1 VADMNRTDATVS
13 QPGTGESVAVP
24 GSGVVSEES
33 ASVARDARATGLV
46 RTADRR
52 LMWHGVFLFLLGL
65 VTGTQERRFT
75 NMRMAISAHLEGV
88 MNGTFLI
95 ALGAIWGHVEL
106 PPRVEQAARW
116 TALYGTYGNWLFTTL
131 GAAFGTAAANPIL
144 SEGHHGKPWQEK
156 VAGLGFRSMRHS
168 ILVAVLL
175 VLWGLSR
182 RRSSQ
187 DISIA
192 SPDSGST
199 SAQQR

>member
-1 VADMNRTDATVS
+1 MNRTDATVS
-13 QPGTGESVAVP
+13 QPGTGERVARP
-24 GSGVVSEES
+24 GSGAVSEES
-33 ASVARDARATGLV
+33 TSVARGASATGLV

-52 LMWHGVFLFLLGL
+52 LIWHGVFLFLLGL

-95 ALGAIWGHVEL
+95 GLGAIWGHVEL

-156 VAGLGFRSMRHS
+156 VAGLGFRSMRNS
-168 ILVAVLL
+168 ILAAVVL

-187 DISIA
+187 DISVT
-192 SPDSGST
+192 SPDSGSA